1 MNEWLVEGNN
11 LPDAYHKALRYL
23 YYGGKKVDCRAWN
36 TRQLECSMTI
46 VVKHPFQEPMI
57 SKFFIGGTRELQE
70 YVMEMLDGIKDFE
83 IEKGNWA
90 YTYHDRYAKQVPFVI
105 EELKKDPSSRR
116 AVMMIRDESDIGSD
130 DPACWNHAQYFIR
143 DGKLHCKALF
153 RSNDACKATFM
164 NMFAII
170 MIQKRIAD
178 ELGVAVGTYT
188 HRANSFHCYEK
199 DIPMLE
205 GYCKR
210 IELAT
215 DEDDVAFYYDDEDGW
230 KPEMESFIPQI
241 LADVEELKNR

>member
-1 MNEWLVEGNN
+1 MNELIVRGDS
-11 LPDAYHKALRYL
+11 LPEAYHQALRYL
-23 YYGGKKVDCRAWN
+23 NYCGEMVDCRAWN

-46 VVKHPFQEPMI
+46 LVKEPFKEPMI

-83 IEKGNWA
+83 IEKGNWV
-90 YTYHDRYAKQVPFVI
+90 YTYHDRYVKQVPFI
-105 EELKKDPSSRR
+105 IDELKKDPSSRR

-130 DPACWNHAQYFIR
+130 DPACWQHVQYFIR
-143 DGKLHCKALF
+143 DNKLHCKALF
-153 RSNDACKATFM
+153 RSNDACKAIFM

-170 MIQKRIAD
+170 MIQKRISD
-178 ELGVAVGTYT
+178 TLGIEIGTYT

-210 IELAT
+210 IESAK

-241 LADVEELKNR
+241 LADVEELKKR